1 MPQSLFG
8 DDGPR
13 QTGKSP
19 VAKIVIG
26 LLIVLVVIG
35 YFLLKK

>member
-8 DDGPR
+8 ADGPK

-26 LLIVLVVIG
+26 LLTVLVLIG